1 MTSQSIVD
9 YLVARDGL
17 PVPSGLAYDY
27 VLARSGVYL
36 VAENEHLAVCVPV
49 ATGHVRALFEVEPF
63 VRLKCGMLPQGIWD
77 RFVQGARILA
87 EYRSE
92 FLMAVTHTPEA
103 GFELR
108 VPAQESGPTRI
119 AYEPVP
125 GTVLELHSHH
135 VLPACFSLTDDADEQ
150 GLRLYGVVGRLD
162 RDPAQVRLR
171 VGAYGYFLPILWTD
185 VFEGEHPDFTDL
197 NLRTGDRP
205 PFEETD
211 LQESADDA
219 AALLATEW
227 VETTL
232 PQSQPSNEEIDDGR
246 AAL

>member
-1 MTSQSIVD
+1 MASRPIVD

-17 PVPSGLAYDY
+17 PAPSGLAYDY
-27 VLARSGVYL
+27 ILAGNGVYL
-36 VAENEHLAVCVPV
+36 VAEHEHLAVCVPV
-49 ATGHVRALFEVEPF
+49 APGHIRGLPEVEPF
-63 VRLKCGMLPQGIWD
+63 VRLKCGKLPQGIWD
-77 RFVQGARILA
+77 RFVQGARLLA
-87 EYRSE
+87 EYHSE
-92 FLMAVTHTPEA
+92 LLMVITYSPEA

-125 GTVLELHSHH
+125 HTVLELHSHH

-162 RDPAQVRLR
+162 REPVQVRLR
-171 VGAYGYFLPILWTD
+171 VGAYGYFLPVLWTD
-185 VFEGEHPDFTDL
+185 VFEGEHPGFADL
-197 NLRTGDRP
+197 NLSTGDPP
-205 PFEETD
+205 PFEGTD
-211 LQESADDA
+211 LPEPAEDV

-227 VETTL
+227 VEIPL
-232 PQSQPSNEEIDDGR
+232 PQSSIEEIDDGR